1 MLSTLKNIASAVSE
15 FIFLLTYSWFAE
27 EVEEDEHWLP
37 YLKLGYWEG
46 VEPLM
51 SAFGGEFMDI
61 DCGDG
66 INYRSGSA
74 IIITAEPR
82 EEEFVAD
89 ECPDW
94 LLIEAEEVVFGGR
107 EAFYPEEYDAV
118 DLYREAK
125 ELLEGEELNN
135 AINSIIKALAEFYD
149 ELPHPDCDYEYSF
162 DDCIPF

>member
-1 MLSTLKNIASAVSE
+1 MLRILKNFASAVSE

-66 INYRSGSA
+66 VTYRSGSA
-74 IIITAEPR
+74 IIIEPR
-82 EEEFVAD
+82 EEE
-89 ECPDW
+89 
-94 LLIEAEEVVFGGR
+94 VV
-107 EAFYPEEYDAV
+107 
-118 DLYREAK
+118 
-125 ELLEGEELNN
+125 
-135 AINSIIKALAEFYD
+135 
-149 ELPHPDCDYEYSF
+149 
-162 DDCIPF
+162 IPF

>member
-46 VEPLM
+46 VEPIL
-51 SAFGGEFMDI
+51 EI
-61 DCGDG
+61 DYRQQERTYPYFKLCDG
-66 INYRSGSA
+66 YVQVDYRP
-74 IIITAEPR
+74 ENL
-82 EEEFVAD
+82 EL
-89 ECPDW
+89 PDY
-94 LLIEAEEVVFGGR
+94 LIWEAEEVVFGDVDCIC
-107 EAFYPEEYDAV
+107 PEEFDAV
-118 DLYREAK
+118 DLFNEAK

-135 AINSIIKALAEFYD
+135 AINSIVRALAEFYHG
-149 ELPHPDCDYEYSF
+149 LQLLSQPA